1 MDKSWLFRTIMG
13 DDPVEIPEIPKLP
26 VIDEPLSATKRT
38 GAGDSL
44 IRQLE
49 LDATIKAIFDDEMV
63 AMVKSLAASPVASPS
78 VQPSRSML
86 TCASSFPH
94 LPDSTPDP
102 RLPQCPC
109 ECANCLRQDCKNCL
123 SDEQC
128 EMAQHHL
135 LNQILPVDDEEE
147 AKLRAAVHQRQRAE
161 LAKKPLLKFRRDLTP
176 IVNEFRDRLRPY
188 SARVHDELF
197 SRVMESMASYVAD
210 VVAAH

>member
-49 LDATIKAIFDDEMV
+49 LDATIKAIFDDEML
-63 AMVKSLAASPVASPS
+63 AMVKYIAAHPVASAS
-78 VQPSRSML
+78 LQP
-86 TCASSFPH
+86 FPN
-94 LPDSTPDP
+94 LPDSTPNP